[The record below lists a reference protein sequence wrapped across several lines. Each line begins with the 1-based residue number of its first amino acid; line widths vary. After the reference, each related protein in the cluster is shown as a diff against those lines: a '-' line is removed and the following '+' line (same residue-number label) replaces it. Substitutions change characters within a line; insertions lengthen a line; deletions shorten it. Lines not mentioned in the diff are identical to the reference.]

1 MGKFRD
7 DHGGAL
13 TTVIAYN
20 AFFAFFPLLLVVVTV
35 LGFLLGRDSGFQQRL
50 LDSAVAEFPIIG
62 DQVQDNI
69 HGLRGSGV
77 GLVIGLVAF
86 AWGARGLTQVAQHAM
101 AEIWNIPGRQRPG
114 FWARQVR
121 GLLLLVVFAVG
132 LAATSLLTWVG
143 SYGGQAVAV
152 ALANLVAAATV
163 NVGLFLLAF
172 RVLTPQQIPTRQ
184 LLAGTVIAG
193 VAWQALQAVGG
204 FLVGHYLRHTSQVYG
219 VFAIVLAC
227 CSGCIW
233 ARGSPC
239 TRQRSTSWPPGGSG
253 RAACCN
259 RRSPTPNRPPSTSPT
274 SSNTDPEEATSET
287 SASNLG
293 HWPIA
298 DLANPGRRLRN
309 GAVRRLVLVGSA
321 AGWGRAAGSA
331 GPGLV
336 RRTGW
341 PTAGCRGR
349 AGWWGRSASSPPLG
363 WTRSA
368 PGSTT
373 TPRHRG
379 RRDR

>member
-1 MGKFRD
+1 MQGVQRLLRSVDRVQLRSRWLGFPLAVMGKFRD

-35 LGFLLGRDSGFQQRL
+35 LGFLLGRDSGLQQRL
-50 LDSAVAEFPIIG
+50 LDSAVADFPIIG

-132 LAATSLLTWVG
+132 LAATSLLTWLG
-143 SYGGQAVAV
+143 SYGGKSVAL
-152 ALANLVAAATV
+152 ALANLAAAAAV

-184 LLAGTVIAG
+184 LVAGALVAG

-204 FLVGHYLRHTSQVYG
+204 YLVGHYLRHTSQVYG
-219 VFAIVLAC
+219 VFAIVL
-227 CSGCIW
+227 GLLFW
-233 ARGSPC
+233 LYLGARL
-239 TRQRSTSWPPGGSG
+239 TLYAAEVNVVAARQLWPRSLLQ
-253 RAACCN
+253 
-259 RRSPTPNRPPSTSPT
+259 PPSA
-274 SSNTDPEEATSET
+274 NTNP
-287 SASNLG
+287 SAAA
-293 HWPIA
+293 A
-298 DLANPGRRLRN
+298 DLANQQQ
-309 GAVRRLVLVGSA
+309 
-321 AGWGRAAGSA
+321 
-331 GPGLV
+331 
-336 RRTGW
+336 
-341 PTAGCRGR
+341 
-349 AGWWGRSASSPPLG
+349 
-363 WTRSA
+363 
-368 PGSTT
+368 
-373 TPRHRG
+373 HRP
-379 RRDR
+379 